1 MNRQSMT
8 ITTLAALLCMTV
20 IAQAMAADAAGK
32 RILSLK
38 KTCAITVP
46 ADWQVDK
53 WVSSDASAPD
63 KSGSAVIDS
72 NTSASSLA
80 EVKPIVQSMLKPT
93 KVFEDSPQRL
103 WYQYEGSGGNGTSWY
118 VGVPGNGGICAAQ
131 ITFRHA
137 PQAELARQIAMS
149 VGPAS

>member
-1 MNRQSMT
+1 MSRQSM
-8 ITTLAALLCMTV
+8 IATLASLLCLTV
-20 IAQAMAADAAGK
+20 AAQAAAGAAGK

-38 KTCAITVP
+38 KTCAISVP

-53 WVSSDASAPD
+53 WVSSDAFAPD

-72 NTSASSLA
+72 NTSVGSLA

-93 KVFEDSPQRL
+93 KIFEDSPQRL
-103 WYQYEGSGGNGTSWY
+103 WYQYEGSGGGSTSWY

-131 ITFRHA
+131 ITFRKTL
-137 PQAELARQIAMS
+137 QAELARQIAMS
-149 VGPAS
+149 VGPAT